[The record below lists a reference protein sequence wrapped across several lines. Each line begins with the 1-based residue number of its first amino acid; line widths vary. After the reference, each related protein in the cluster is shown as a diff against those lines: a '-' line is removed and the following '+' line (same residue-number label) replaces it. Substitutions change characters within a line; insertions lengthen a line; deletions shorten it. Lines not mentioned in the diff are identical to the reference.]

1 MSIRIRKIGR
11 IGQITLQRPEA
22 LNAVTYEMVLAI
34 EEALDGWR
42 DDDRVAC
49 VLINAEGQKAF
60 SAGGDLQFMYD
71 TASKGD
77 YDAGRR
83 FWRDEYRLNAKIS
96 AFPKPYVA
104 LCQGFTM
111 GGGVGVSLHGS
122 HRVVGES
129 SRIAMPEC
137 AVGLVP
143 DVGGSLLLAR
153 APGHLG
159 EYLGV
164 TGYRMN
170 ASDAILA
177 GFADYYVPE
186 AEWTVLVETLIE
198 TGDCSVVA
206 AMAQDP
212 ADGPLMDIRARADQ
226 HFAGAGL
233 SEIIA
238 SLPDDEWGAATAKA
252 IRMASPLSAA
262 CTLELVRRARRSG
275 TIEAALQQEYRF
287 TSRSAS
293 DGDFVEGIR
302 AAIIDK
308 DRNPRWRHAGIE
320 SVTATDVELM
330 LSAPAGGDID
340 FEPA

>member
-22 LNAVTYEMVLAI
+22 LNAVTYDMVLAI
-34 EEALDGWR
+34 EAALDDWR
-42 DDDRVAC
+42 DDEEVTC
-49 VLINAEGQKAF
+49 VLIDAEGNRAF
-60 SAGGDLQFMYD
+60 SAGGDLQFMHE

-77 YDAGRR
+77 FDAGRT
-83 FWRDEYRLNAKIS
+83 FWRDEYRLNAKI
-96 AFPKPYVA
+96 ANYPKPYIA

-143 DVGGSLLLAR
+143 DVGGTLLLAS
-153 APGHLG
+153 APGRLG

-177 GFADYYVPE
+177 GFADYFIPE
-186 AEWTVLVETLIE
+186 AQWPELTEILIE
-198 TGDCSVVA
+198 TGDWSAVA
-206 AMAQDP
+206 ARAEDP
-212 ADGPLMDIRARADQ
+212 EDGPLMAIRAQADKY
-226 HFAGAGL
+226 FG
-233 SEIIA
+233 SETLAEILA
-238 SLPDDEWGAATAKA
+238 SLPDDDWGAATAKS
-252 IRMASPLSAA
+252 IRAASPLSAV
-262 CTLELVRRARRSG
+262 CTIELVRRAREEG
-275 TIEAALQQEYRF
+275 TIEHALRQEYRF

-308 DRNPRWRHAGIE
+308 DRNPRWRHASVE
-320 SVTATDVELM
+320 AVTAAIAEAM
-330 LSAPAGGDID
+330 LSQPPGGDIE
-340 FEPA
+340 F

>member
-22 LNAVTYEMVLAI
+22 LNAVSYDMVLAI
-34 EEALDGWR
+34 EAALDGWR

-49 VLINAEGQKAF
+49 VLIDAEGHKAF

-71 TASKGD
+71 TASRGD
-77 YDAGRR
+77 FEPGRT
-83 FWRDEYRLNAKIS
+83 FWRDEYRLNAKI
-96 AFPKPYVA
+96 ATYPKPYIA

-129 SRIAMPEC
+129 SKIAMPEC

-143 DVGGSLLLAR
+143 DVGGTLLLAR
-153 APGHLG
+153 APGRLG

-177 GFADYYVPE
+177 GFADCFIPE
-186 AEWTVLVETLIE
+186 AEWAGLTETLIE
-198 TGDCSVVA
+198 TGDWSAVA
-206 AMAQDP
+206 ALAKDP
-212 ADGPLMDIRARADQ
+212 EDGPLMAMRAQVDA
-226 HFAGAGL
+226 HFGAENL
-233 SEIIA
+233 SGILA
-238 SLPDDEWGAATAKA
+238 SLPDDDWGAQTAKS
-252 IRMASPLSAA
+252 IRAGSPLSAS
-262 CTLELVRRARRSG
+262 CTLELVRRARQSDNIR
-275 TIEAALQQEYRF
+275 AALQQEYRF

-293 DGDFVEGIR
+293 QGDFVEGIR

-308 DRNPRWRHAGIE
+308 DRNPRWRHAGVDA
-320 SVTATDVELM
+320 VTAETVAAM
-330 LSAPAGGDID
+330 LSEPSGGDID
-340 FEPA
+340 F

>member
-34 EEALDGWR
+34 GEALDAWR
-42 DDDRVAC
+42 DDEDVAC
-49 VLINAEGQKAF
+49 VLIDAEGSKAF

-77 YDAGRR
+77 FDAGRT
-83 FWRDEYRLNAKIS
+83 FWRDEYRLNAKI
-96 AFPKPYVA
+96 AAYPKPYVA

-143 DVGGSLLLAR
+143 DVGGTLLLAR
-153 APGHLG
+153 APGRLG

-177 GFADYYVPE
+177 GFADHFIPE
-186 AEWTVLVETLIE
+186 AEWPVLTETLIE
-198 TGDCSVVA
+198 TGDCTAVNA
-206 AMAQDP
+206 LARDP
-212 ADGPLMDIRARADQ
+212 EDGPLMGLRETVDA
-226 HFAGAGL
+226 HFGKASLEEIVAG
-233 SEIIA
+233 
-238 SLPDDEWGAATAKA
+238 LPDDGWGQATEKS
-252 IRMASPLSAA
+252 IRAASPLSAA
-262 CTLELVRRARRSG
+262 CTLELVRRARASDDIR
-275 TIEAALQQEYRF
+275 AALRQEYRF

-293 DGDFVEGIR
+293 EGDFVEGIR

-308 DRNPRWRHAGIE
+308 DRNPRWRHAGI
-320 SVTATDVELM
+320 SAVTAAMVEAM
-330 LSAPAGGDID
+330 LAEPPDGDI
-340 FEPA
+340 EV

>member
-1 MSIRIRKIGR
+1 MSLRIRKIGR

-22 LNAVTYEMVLAI
+22 LNAVSHEMVLAI
-34 EEALDGWR
+34 EAALDDWR
-42 DDDRVAC
+42 DDDDVAC
-49 VLINAEGQKAF
+49 VLIDAEGHKAF
-60 SAGGDLQFMYD
+60 SAGGDLQFMYE

-77 YDAGRR
+77 FEPGRT
-83 FWRDEYRLNAKIS
+83 FWRDEYRLNAKIAS
-96 AFPKPYVA
+96 YPKPYIA

-129 SRIAMPEC
+129 SKIAMPEC

-143 DVGGSLLLAR
+143 DVGGTLLLAR

-177 GFADYYVPE
+177 GFADYFILE
-186 AEWTVLVETLIE
+186 ADWAGLTETLIE
-198 TGDCSVVA
+198 TGDWSAVA
-206 AMAQDP
+206 ALAKDP
-212 ADGPLMDIRARADQ
+212 EDGPLMALREKVDA
-226 HFAGAGL
+226 HFSAGTLTGIL
-233 SEIIA
+233 A
-238 SLPDDEWGAATAKA
+238 SLPDDDWGQATAKA
-252 IRMASPLSAA
+252 IRAGSPLSTQ
-262 CTLELVRRARRSG
+262 CTIELVRRARESDDIR
-275 TIEAALQQEYRF
+275 AALQQEYRF

-293 DGDFVEGIR
+293 EGDFVEGIR

-308 DRNPRWRHAGIE
+308 DRNPRWRHASVE
-320 SVTATDVELM
+320 NVTAETVAAM
-330 LSAPAGGDID
+330 LSEPPGGDID
-340 FEPA
+340 F

>member
-34 EEALDGWR
+34 EAALDGWR

-49 VLINAEGQKAF
+49 VLIDAEGHKAF
-60 SAGGDLQFMYD
+60 SAGGDLQFMHD

-77 YDAGRR
+77 FDAGRT
-83 FWRDEYRLNAKIS
+83 FWRDEYRLNAKI
-96 AFPKPYVA
+96 AAYPKPYIA

-129 SRIAMPEC
+129 SKIAMPEC

-143 DVGGSLLLAR
+143 DVGGTLLLAR
-153 APGHLG
+153 APGRLG

-170 ASDAILA
+170 PSDAILA
-177 GFADYYVPE
+177 GFADYFIPE
-186 AEWTVLVETLIE
+186 AEWPGLKETLIE
-198 TGDCSVVA
+198 TGDVSAVTA
-206 AMAQDP
+206 SARDP
-212 ADGPLMDIRARADQ
+212 DHGPLIGLRAQVDE
-226 HFAGAGL
+226 HFAGETL
-233 SEIIA
+233 SGILA
-238 SLPDDEWGAATAKA
+238 SLPGDDWGTATAKA
-252 IRMASPLSAA
+252 IRAGSPLSTN
-262 CTLELVRRARRSG
+262 CTIELVRRARTSGDIRS
-275 TIEAALQQEYRF
+275 ALQQEYRF

-293 DGDFVEGIR
+293 EGDFVEGIR

-308 DRNPRWRHAGIE
+308 DRNPRWRHASVE
-320 SVTATDVELM
+320 DVTAETVAAM
-330 LSAPAGGDID
+330 LSEPPGGDID
-340 FEPA
+340 I

>member
-34 EEALDGWR
+34 EAALDGWR

-49 VLINAEGQKAF
+49 VLIDAEGHKAF
-60 SAGGDLQFMYD
+60 SAGGDLHYMYD

-77 YDAGRR
+77 FEAGRS
-83 FWRDEYRLNAKIS
+83 FWRDEYRLNARI
-96 AFPKPYVA
+96 AAYPKPYVA
-104 LCQGFTM
+104 LCQGFVM

-129 SRIAMPEC
+129 SKIAMPEC

-153 APGHLG
+153 APGRLG

-164 TGYRMN
+164 TGARMN

-177 GFADYYVPE
+177 GFADYFIPE
-186 AEWTVLVETLIE
+186 AEWSGLTETLIE
-198 TGDCSVVA
+198 TGDVSAVESLA
-206 AMAQDP
+206 RDP
-212 ADGPLMDIRARADQ
+212 EDGPLMALRGQVDAA
-226 HFAGAGL
+226 FGKATL
-233 SEIIA
+233 TEILA
-238 SLPDDEWGAATAKA
+238 SLPDADWGTAAGRA
-252 IRMASPLSAA
+252 IRAASPLSAA
-262 CTLELVRRARRSG
+262 CTVHLVRRARASG
-275 TIEAALQQEYRF
+275 DIRTALQQEYRF

-308 DRNPRWRHAGIE
+308 DKSPRWRHARVEDVTQAEIE
-320 SVTATDVELM
+320 AM
-330 LSAPAGGDID
+330 LAEPPGGDI
-340 FEPA
+340 AI

>member
-34 EEALDGWR
+34 EEALDAWR
-42 DDDRVAC
+42 DDDEVAC
-49 VLINAEGQKAF
+49 VLIDAEGHKAF
-60 SAGGDLQFMYD
+60 SAGGDLQFMHD
-71 TASKGD
+71 TASKGN
-77 YDAGRR
+77 YEAGRT
-83 FWRDEYRLNAKIS
+83 FWRDEYRLNAKI
-96 AFPKPYVA
+96 AGYPKPYIA

-129 SRIAMPEC
+129 SKIAMPEC

-143 DVGGSLLLAR
+143 DVGGTLLLAR
-153 APGHLG
+153 APGRLG

-177 GFADYYVPE
+177 GFADYFIPE
-186 AEWTVLVETLIE
+186 AEWPGLTETLIE
-198 TGDCSVVA
+198 TGDWSAVTA
-206 AMAQDP
+206 LAQDP
-212 ADGPLMDIRARADQ
+212 EDGPLMAIRTRVDA
-226 HFAGAGL
+226 HFDRQTLAGIL
-233 SEIIA
+233 A
-238 SLPDDEWGAATAKA
+238 SLPDDDWGTATEKA
-252 IRMASPLSAA
+252 IRSGSPLSTA
-262 CTLELVRRARRSG
+262 CTIELVRRARRSDD
-275 TIEAALQQEYRF
+275 IRAALRQEYRF

-293 DGDFVEGIR
+293 QGDFVEGIR

-308 DRNPRWRHAGIE
+308 DRNPRWRHASVE
-320 SVTATDVELM
+320 EVTADVVEGM
-330 LSAPAGGDID
+330 LSEPADGDID
-340 FEPA
+340 F

>member
-34 EEALDGWR
+34 EAALDGWR
-42 DDDRVAC
+42 DDERVAC
-49 VLINAEGQKAF
+49 VLIDAEGHKAF
-60 SAGGDLQFMYD
+60 SAGGDLQYMYD

-77 YDAGRR
+77 FEAGRT
-83 FWRDEYRLNAKIS
+83 FWRDEYRLNAKIAS
-96 AFPKPYVA
+96 YPKPYVA
-104 LCQGFTM
+104 LCQGFVM

-129 SRIAMPEC
+129 SKIAMPEC

-153 APGHLG
+153 APGRLG

-164 TGYRMN
+164 TGTRMN

-177 GFADYYVPE
+177 GFADYFVPE
-186 AEWTVLVETLIE
+186 AEWSGLTENLIE
-198 TGDCSVVA
+198 TGDVSVITILA
-206 AMAQDP
+206 RDP
-212 ADGPLMDIRARADQ
+212 EDGPLMALRGQVDEVFGKATLTDMLAALPDNEWGIATARAIRA
-226 HFAGAGL
+226 
-233 SEIIA
+233 
-238 SLPDDEWGAATAKA
+238 
-252 IRMASPLSAA
+252 ASPLSAA
-262 CTLELVRRARRSG
+262 CTLDLVRRARAG
-275 TIEAALQQEYRF
+275 DDIHTALQQEYRF

-308 DRNPRWRHAGIE
+308 DRNPRWRHARVE
-320 SVTATDVELM
+320 DVTSAEVEAM
-330 LSAPAGGDID
+330 LAEPPGGDIE
-340 FEPA
+340 F

>member
-34 EEALDGWR
+34 EAALDGWR
-42 DDDRVAC
+42 DDDDVAC
-49 VLINAEGQKAF
+49 VLIDAEGHKAF
-60 SAGGDLQFMYD
+60 SAGGDLQFMHD

-77 YDAGRR
+77 FDAGRT
-83 FWRDEYRLNAKIS
+83 FWRDEYRLNAKI
-96 AFPKPYVA
+96 AAYPKPYIA

-129 SRIAMPEC
+129 SKIAMPEC

-143 DVGGSLLLAR
+143 DVGGTLLLAR
-153 APGHLG
+153 APGRLG

-170 ASDAILA
+170 APDAILA
-177 GFADYYVPE
+177 GFADYFIPE
-186 AEWTVLVETLIE
+186 AEWPGLTEALIE
-198 TGDCSVVA
+198 TGDASAVQS
-206 AMAQDP
+206 MAQDP
-212 ADGPLMDIRARADQ
+212 ADGLLMGLREDVDA
-226 HFAGAGL
+226 HFGGAKL
-233 SEIIA
+233 SEILA
-238 SLPDDEWGAATAKA
+238 GLPDNDWGAATAKS
-252 IRMASPLSAA
+252 IRAGSPLSAS
-262 CTLELVRRARRSG
+262 CTIELVRRARAGNDIR
-275 TIEAALQQEYRF
+275 AALQQEYRF

-293 DGDFVEGIR
+293 EGDFVEGIR

-308 DRNPRWRHAGIE
+308 DRNPRWRHASVE
-320 SVTATDVELM
+320 DVTAETVAAM
-330 LSAPAGGDID
+330 LSEPPGGDID
-340 FEPA
+340 I

>member
-22 LNAVTYEMVLAI
+22 LNAVTYDMVLAI
-34 EEALDGWR
+34 EAALDGWR
-42 DDDRVAC
+42 DDERVAC
-49 VLINAEGQKAF
+49 VLIDAEGHKAF

-77 YDAGRR
+77 FEPGRT
-83 FWRDEYRLNAKIS
+83 FWRDEYRLNAKI
-96 AFPKPYVA
+96 AAYPKPYIA

-129 SRIAMPEC
+129 SKIAMPEC

-143 DVGGSLLLAR
+143 DVGGTLLLAR
-153 APGHLG
+153 APGRLG

-177 GFADYYVPE
+177 GFANYFIPE
-186 AEWTVLVETLIE
+186 AAWSGLTENLIE
-198 TGDCSVVA
+198 TGDWSAVA
-206 AMAQDP
+206 GLARDP
-212 ADGPLMDIRARADQ
+212 EDGPLMGLRAQVDA
-226 HFAGAGL
+226 HFGGDHLAGIL
-233 SEIIA
+233 A
-238 SLPDDEWGAATAKA
+238 SLPGDDWGAATAKS
-252 IRMASPLSAA
+252 IRAGSPLSTN
-262 CTLELVRRARRSG
+262 CTVELVRRARTSND
-275 TIEAALQQEYRF
+275 IQSALQQEYRF

-293 DGDFVEGIR
+293 EGDFVEGIR

-308 DRNPRWRHAGIE
+308 DRNPHWRHAHIE
-320 SVTATDVELM
+320 DVSGETVEAM
-330 LSAPAGGDID
+330 LSEPMGGDIS
-340 FEPA
+340 F

>member
-34 EEALDGWR
+34 EAALDAWR
-42 DDDRVAC
+42 DDDEVAC
-49 VLINAEGQKAF
+49 VLIDAEGHKAF
-60 SAGGDLQFMYD
+60 SAGGDLQYMYD
-71 TASKGD
+71 TASKGNF
-77 YDAGRR
+77 DAGRT
-83 FWRDEYRLNAKIS
+83 FWHDEYRLNAKIAAYS
-96 AFPKPYVA
+96 KPYIA

-129 SRIAMPEC
+129 SKIAMPEC

-143 DVGGSLLLAR
+143 DVGGTLLLAR
-153 APGHLG
+153 APGRLG

-177 GFADYYVPE
+177 GFADFFIPE
-186 AEWTVLVETLIE
+186 AEWPGLTEALIE
-198 TGDCSVVA
+198 TGDWSAVA
-206 AMAQDP
+206 ALARDP
-212 ADGPLMDIRARADQ
+212 DDGPLMAIRAHVDAHFGADT
-226 HFAGAGL
+226 L
-233 SEIIA
+233 SNIMA
-238 SLPDDEWGAATAKA
+238 SLPDDDWGQATAKA
-252 IRMASPLSAA
+252 IRGGSPLSTN
-262 CTLELVRRARRSG
+262 CTVELVRRARESDDIR
-275 TIEAALQQEYRF
+275 AALQQEYRF

-293 DGDFVEGIR
+293 EGDFVEGIR

-308 DRNPRWRHAGIE
+308 DRNPRWRHASIE
-320 SVTATDVELM
+320 EVTADTVAAM
-330 LSAPAGGDID
+330 LSEPPGGDID
-340 FEPA
+340 I

>member
-34 EEALDGWR
+34 EAALDGWR
-42 DDDRVAC
+42 DDDEVAC
-49 VLINAEGQKAF
+49 VLIDAEGHKAF
-60 SAGGDLQFMYD
+60 SAGGDLQFMHD

-77 YDAGRR
+77 FDAGRT
-83 FWRDEYRLNAKIS
+83 FWRDEYRLNAKI
-96 AFPKPYVA
+96 AAYPKPYIA

-129 SRIAMPEC
+129 SKIAMPEC

-143 DVGGSLLLAR
+143 DVGGTLLLAR
-153 APGHLG
+153 APGRLG

-177 GFADYYVPE
+177 GFADYYIPE
-186 AEWTVLVETLIE
+186 AEWPVLEETLIE
-198 TGDCSVVA
+198 NGDVSAVSA
-206 AMAQDP
+206 LAKDP
-212 ADGPLMDIRARADQ
+212 EDGPLMGLRAQVDEHFGGETLSDILAD
-226 HFAGAGL
+226 
-233 SEIIA
+233 
-238 SLPDDEWGAATAKA
+238 LPDNDWGAATVKA
-252 IRMASPLSAA
+252 IRSGSPLSTN
-262 CTLELVRRARRSG
+262 CTIELVRRARSSGDIRS
-275 TIEAALQQEYRF
+275 ALQQEYRF

-293 DGDFVEGIR
+293 EGDFVEGIR

-308 DRNPRWRHAGIE
+308 DRNPRWRHAHVE
-320 SVTATDVELM
+320 DVTAETVAAM
-330 LSAPAGGDID
+330 LSAPSGGDID
-340 FEPA
+340 I

>member
-11 IGQITLQRPEA
+11 IGQITLQRPGA

-42 DDDRVAC
+42 DDERVAC
-49 VLINAEGQKAF
+49 VLIDAEGHKAF
-60 SAGGDLQFMYD
+60 SAGGDLQYMYD
-71 TASKGD
+71 TASRGD
-77 YDAGRR
+77 FDSGRT
-83 FWRDEYRLNAKIS
+83 FWRDEYRLNAKI
-96 AFPKPYVA
+96 ATYPKPYIA

-111 GGGVGVSLHGS
+111 GGGVGVSLNGS
-122 HRVVGES
+122 HRVVGET

-153 APGHLG
+153 APGHMG

-177 GFADYYVPE
+177 GFADYFVPE
-186 AEWTVLVETLIE
+186 AEWPGLTEALIE
-198 TGDCSVVA
+198 TGDWSVIA
-206 AMAQDP
+206 SLARDP
-212 ADGPLMDIRARADQ
+212 GDGPLMTARATIDAL
-226 HFAGAGL
+226 FCGETVAAIL
-233 SEIIA
+233 A
-238 SLPDDEWGAATAKA
+238 ALPDDEWGKATEKA
-252 IRMASPLSAA
+252 IRAASPLSVC
-262 CTLELVRRARRSG
+262 CTLELVRRARAADDIR
-275 TIEAALQQEYRF
+275 AALRQEYRF

-293 DGDFVEGIR
+293 KGDFVEGIR

-308 DRNPRWRHAGIE
+308 DRNPRWRHAAIE
-320 SVTATDVELM
+320 DVTGAEVEAM
-330 LSAPAGGDID
+330 LAEAPGGDISFD
-340 FEPA
+340 RA

>member
-1 MSIRIRKIGR
+1 MSLRIRKIGR

-22 LNAVTYEMVLAI
+22 LNAVSHEMVLAI
-34 EEALDGWR
+34 EAALDDWR
-42 DDDRVAC
+42 DDDDVAC
-49 VLINAEGQKAF
+49 VLIDAEGHKAF
-60 SAGGDLQFMYD
+60 SAGGDLQFMYE

-77 YDAGRR
+77 FEPGRT
-83 FWRDEYRLNAKIS
+83 FWRDEYRLNAKI
-96 AFPKPYVA
+96 ATYPKPYIA

-129 SRIAMPEC
+129 SKIAMPEC

-143 DVGGSLLLAR
+143 DVGGTLLLAR

-177 GFADYYVPE
+177 GFADYFIPE
-186 AEWTVLVETLIE
+186 ADWAGLTETLIE
-198 TGDCSVVA
+198 TGDWSAVA
-206 AMAQDP
+206 ALAKDP
-212 ADGPLMDIRARADQ
+212 EDGPLMALRAQVDA
-226 HFAGAGL
+226 HFGAGTL
-233 SEIIA
+233 TGILA
-238 SLPDDEWGAATAKA
+238 SLPANDWGAATTKS
-252 IRMASPLSAA
+252 IRAGSPLSAS
-262 CTLELVRRARRSG
+262 CTLALVRRARESDDIG
-275 TIEAALQQEYRF
+275 SALQQEYRF

-293 DGDFVEGIR
+293 EGDFVEGIR

-308 DRNPRWRHAGIE
+308 DRNPRWRHASVE
-320 SVTATDVELM
+320 DVTAETVAAM
-330 LSAPAGGDID
+330 LSEPPGGDID
-340 FEPA
+340 F

>member
-11 IGQITLQRPEA
+11 IGQITLKRPEA

-34 EEALDGWR
+34 EAALDGWR

-49 VLINAEGQKAF
+49 VLIDAEGHKAF

-77 YDAGRR
+77 YDAGRT
-83 FWRDEYRLNAKIS
+83 FWRDEYRLNAKIAS
-96 AFPKPYVA
+96 YPKPYVA

-129 SRIAMPEC
+129 SKIAMPEC

-153 APGHLG
+153 APGRLG

-177 GFADYYVPE
+177 GFADYFIPE
-186 AEWTVLVETLIE
+186 AEWTGLTETLIE
-198 TGDCSVVA
+198 TGDWSAVA
-206 AMAQDP
+206 SLARDP
-212 ADGPLMDIRARADQ
+212 EDGPLLALRGQVDSYFGKDTL
-226 HFAGAGL
+226 AGILAGL
-233 SEIIA
+233 PEN
-238 SLPDDEWGAATAKA
+238 DWGAATLKS
-252 IRMASPLSAA
+252 IRAGSPLSTN
-262 CTLELVRRARRSG
+262 CTIELVRRARESNDIRS
-275 TIEAALQQEYRF
+275 ALRQEYRF

-293 DGDFVEGIR
+293 QGDFVEGIR

-308 DRNPRWRHAGIE
+308 DRNPRWRHASVE
-320 SVTATDVELM
+320 DVTAAEIEAM
-330 LSAPAGGDID
+330 LSEPPGGDIG
-340 FEPA
+340 F